1 MNDKV
6 YLVVYSDY
14 DTFTIYGIA
23 TTKQK
28 AETMLDTLNKSGILG
43 AHETLDIREEKLD
56 SLDTW
61 FGPDDPRSK
70 V

>member
-14 DTFTIYGIA
+14 DTFTIYGVA

-28 AETMLDTLNKSGILG
+28 AEKMIEVINKSGILG
-43 AHETLDIREEKLD
+43 AHETLDIQEEELD
-56 SLDTW
+56 SLGTW
-61 FGPDDPRSK
+61 FEPSDPRSK